1 MKTDYKKVCF
11 ITLFLDS
18 IILIITYFRN
28 LSYYDLL
35 FVTNIILCHVT
46 FLIGLSLNDT
56 DLIDPCHY
64 ALFITLLLSIFIVS
78 DILILC
84 LCLFFILLIQIL
96 WVVEERCILN
106 EPGDKFGYSKSLS
119 IVVLLNTVALSYRIG
134 NKI

>member
-1 MKTDYKKVCF
+1 MKTDFKKALC

-18 IILIITYFRN
+18 IILIIIYFRN

-64 ALFITLLLSIFIVS
+64 ALFITLLLKSIIIHLINIRRDFLAEIHQPSSKATVVS
-78 DILILC
+78 SIKRRMC
-84 LCLFFILLIQIL
+84 L
-96 WVVEERCILN
+96 
-106 EPGDKFGYSKSLS
+106 
-119 IVVLLNTVALSYRIG
+119 
-134 NKI
+134 

>member
-64 ALFITLLLSIFIVS
+64 ALFIILLLSVFIVS
-78 DILILC
+78 DI
-84 LCLFFILLIQIL
+84 LIQIL